1 MIIVSDTSSISNL
14 LQIGLIDILH
24 ALYGEITITP
34 AVRRELYHLPNQEK
48 QIEQIDWIKVKTPQD
63 QGMIVQLL
71 EEIDLGE
78 AESIVLAMEEQAKY
92 LIIDEYKGRMI
103 ADSYGIKI
111 VGILGVLMVR
121 SMPRCSSIITLSK
134 RIFQRCACRPELG
147 RGAICSYL
155 ESNKP
160 NGSWILEQRSY
171 TSSNRSSS

>member
-24 ALYGEITITP
+24 VLYGEITITP
-34 AVRRELYHLPNQEK
+34 AVRRELYHLPDQEK

-78 AESIVLAMEEQAKY
+78 AESIVLAMEEQAQY

-111 VGILGVLMVR
+111 VGILGVLIQAKKKEAISAVKPHIDQLIEIGFR
-121 SMPRCSSIITLSK
+121 LDKKLIERVLK
-134 RIFQRCACRPELG
+134 GLGEL
-147 RGAICSYL
+147 
-155 ESNKP
+155 
-160 NGSWILEQRSY
+160 
-171 TSSNRSSS
+171 

>member
-24 ALYGEITITP
+24 VLYGEITITP

-111 VGILGVLMVR
+111 VGILGVLIQAKKKEAISAVKPHIDQLIEIGFR
-121 SMPRCSSIITLSK
+121 LDEKLIERVLK
-134 RIFQRCACRPELG
+134 GLGEL
-147 RGAICSYL
+147 
-155 ESNKP
+155 
-160 NGSWILEQRSY
+160 
-171 TSSNRSSS
+171 